1 MYELGGVAS
10 MLGVIFSVCFIIFF
24 LWFVNFKIVAKT
36 QQEWLTKFTA
46 LLLSSLLGL
55 FIVDKVISYGTPLLT
70 DSVSEGLFDLI
81 KNIVLVI
88 FGYQFNSG
96 SSKEKE

>member
-1 MYELGGVAS
+1 MYELGGIFS
-10 MLGVIFSVCFIIFF
+10 IIGVILSVCFIVFF
-24 LWFVNFKIVAKT
+24 IWFVNFKIAAKT

-70 DSVSEGLFDLI
+70 DTVSEGLFDLI

-96 SSKEKE
+96 GKEKNE

>member
-1 MYELGGVAS
+1 MYEIGGIISIMGVA
-10 MLGVIFSVCFIIFF
+10 FSVCFIVFF

-55 FIVDKVISYGTPLLT
+55 FIVDKVVSYGTPLLN

-96 SSKEKE
+96 SKEEK